1 MTIKKPLV
9 KLLRLGLQRYEPTW
23 RLQQELVNKVK
34 EQRKDNYLIFVEHQ
48 PVYTTGIR
56 THTYDKNEESRLKSL
71 GADFI
76 RY

>member
-56 THTYDKNEESRLKSL
+56 THTYDKDEESRLKAL